1 MVHKTALNYKLPP
14 HMHERIWD
22 FTHPKSEKSHKYR
35 KIYMYIRGSSPLN
48 TDENHDTEYR
58 FRSTLLNPTVH
69 NMKFGRLCPH
79 GGVTVT
85 LLHWKKIRRKWEI
98 WLDLNQHKCFPHK
111 QLFVKK
117 STTTYILSW
126 DKLTHWSYLY
136 NQLQWNV
143 NSKTGGGFLCT
154 R

>member
-35 KIYMYIRGSSPLN
+35 KIYRYIRGSSPLN
-48 TDENHDTEYR
+48 TDENHHTEFR
-58 FRSTLLNPTVH
+58 FGLHYWIQLYITWNLEDYAHMAVLQ
-69 NMKFGRLCPH
+69 
-79 GGVTVT
+79 
-85 LLHWKKIRRKWEI
+85 LHWKKIRRKWEI

-126 DKLTHWSYLY
+126 DKLTHWSYLI
-136 NQLQWNV
+136 QSITV
-143 NSKTGGGFLCT
+143 KC
-154 R
+154 